1 MKPAGSQ
8 AKDHHKASLS
18 RTISLR
24 LDEASLLA
32 LQEVADALNL
42 TLGELA
48 KQCVLE
54 RLQVFAGETETAK
67 PNYQSLLDG
76 IHATYDH
83 LIEARRDIALGVR
96 ILLSRAG
103 QVTDDQALE
112 WVKKNY
118 PIACSP
124 SQPQ

>member
-83 LIEARRDIALGVR
+83 LIETRRDISLGVR

-103 QVTDDQALE
+103 QVTDEQADA

-118 PIACSP
+118 PITCSP
-124 SQPQ
+124 SQQQ

>member
-1 MKPAGSQ
+1 MKPDGLQ
-8 AKDHHKASLS
+8 PKDRRKASRS

-24 LDEASLLA
+24 LEEAPLLA
-32 LQEVADALNL
+32 LQEAADALNL

-48 KQCVLE
+48 KQCVLQK
-54 RLQVFAGETETAK
+54 LQVFAGETETSK
-67 PNYQSLLDG
+67 PNYQSLMDG
-76 IHATYDH
+76 INATYDH
-83 LIEARRDIALGVR
+83 LIETRRDISLGVR

>member
-67 PNYQSLLDG
+67 PNYQSLMDG
-76 IHATYDH
+76 INATYDH